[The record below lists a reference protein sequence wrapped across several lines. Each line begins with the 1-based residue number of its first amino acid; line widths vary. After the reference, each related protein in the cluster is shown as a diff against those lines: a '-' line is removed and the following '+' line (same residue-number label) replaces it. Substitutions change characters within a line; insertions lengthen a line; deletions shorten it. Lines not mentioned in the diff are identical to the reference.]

1 MIVLDG
7 KSAVCMAKNGKD
19 VKHSRHIARIMHFVS
34 NREKCKMHKIDWCE
48 AGLQLVDIA
57 TKNVGE
63 HDLTPRMKY
72 IMVLLD
78 N

>member
-1 MIVLDG
+1 M
-7 KSAVCMAKNGKD
+7 CMDNSGNDTEHKTII
-19 VKHSRHIARIMHFVS
+19 SRRIHFVR
-34 NREKCKMHKIDWCE
+34 NGENCKMHKIGWCE
-48 AGLQLVDIA
+48 RGLKLVDIA

-72 IMVLLD
+72 IMLILY